1 MVYASQNAAFRR
13 DKQRFFSQFPS
24 VANLGTQL
32 NTIDIQ
38 VQNIEYSFLLRNK
51 AALETEF
58 TQMFTILQQQDDE
71 NKEVF
76 WLYCYYCASLLEAF
90 YNAYSQPG
98 NAEKYRNLRK
108 KIKDHLNHDLE
119 NSEAEKSFIQSLQD
133 SFLEGFR
140 NLMNA
145 PFHLSQIRDY
155 VAYSNLC
162 RIYWTFCRLTLTQG
176 LSAAKNLNLID
187 KLDAILGAHTDV
199 DKIIGAIQAPTF
211 IINYFSVGFFLMRFM
226 IDGGLLLRHTFFP
239 AELEKGEENSCQI
252 NQLKDLPGT
261 ASLENYRNSYIMV
274 PDEDGTG
281 IKLYYIPKSGK
292 AERLTIRDKNK
303 LKQALLDKLNEDPSI
318 RLSAAEI
325 REIITGQTGHV
336 PEGTT
341 RFDRFKHELY
351 KRHCNFANDLVWATV
366 NFLTNFNQLVHISGL
381 VVGYLTS
388 AFLVFD
394 VAMALYKCN
403 LAKQE
408 YLTKKAQY
416 MAERNEYNDPA
427 RFKKLSAEQR
437 RIHIEMLDEQL
448 IALEIDWRTKEA
460 TFYFV
465 AAAAALLMLGF
476 TASMLLSPAVMVVG
490 CYFVCT
496 VVVAMYLSSGAYS
509 KYQEKSLHLE
519 QAQLTG
525 KNLPVAQR
533 EFEAARNDF
542 IFTMVKNTVMPLV
555 LITTFAICWP
565 AAVVLTAMYVGYE
578 LYHAY
583 DQHSESKAIKQL
595 ALAGPQ
601 EENEESHLLVSP
613 VCWLQH

>member
-1 MVYASQNAAFRR
+1 MVYSSQNAAFRR
-13 DKQRFFSQFPS
+13 DKHQFFSQFPS
-24 VANLGTQL
+24 VGNLDTQI
-32 NTIDIQ
+32 NTIDKR
-38 VQNIEYSFLLRNK
+38 VQNIGYTFLLQNQN
-51 AALETEF
+51 ALETEF
-58 TQMFTILQQQDDE
+58 TQMFAILQQQDDE
-71 NKEVF
+71 NKEIF

-90 YNAYSQPG
+90 YTAYSQPG
-98 NAEKYRNLRK
+98 NANKYK
-108 KIKDHLNHDLE
+108 KIKQQIKNHLNHDKE
-119 NSEAEKSFIQSLQD
+119 NSEVEKSFIQSLQD

-140 NLMNA
+140 NLVSS
-145 PFHLSQIRDY
+145 PFHVSQIRDY

-176 LSAAKNLNLID
+176 FSVARDLKLID
-187 KLDAILGAHTDV
+187 KLDALLGTHTDV
-199 DKIIGAIQAPTF
+199 DKIIGTLQAPTF

-226 IDGGLLLRHTFFP
+226 IDGGMLLKHTFCP
-239 AELEKGEENSCQI
+239 TELEEGANNSCEV
-252 NQLKDLPGT
+252 NQLDDLPGA
-261 ASLENYRNSYIMV
+261 ASIEAYRNSYIMV

-281 IKLYYIPKSGK
+281 VELYYIPKSGK
-292 AERLTIRDKNK
+292 AERLTLKDKNK
-303 LKQALLDKLNEDPSI
+303 LKGDLLAKLNENPSI
-318 RLSAAEI
+318 RLSAEEV
-325 REIITGQTGHV
+325 RKIITAQTDHV
-336 PEGTT
+336 PEATT
-341 RFDRFKHELY
+341 RLDRFKHELY

-366 NFLTNFNQLVHISGL
+366 NFLTNFNQLVHISGP
-381 VVGYLTS
+381 VAGYLTS

-394 VAMALYKCN
+394 VGMALYKCN

-416 MAERNEYNDPA
+416 IEERDEYNNPE
-427 RFKKLSAEQR
+427 RFKKMSDEQR
-437 RIHIEMLDEQL
+437 RIHIEMLDQQL
-448 IALEIDWRTKEA
+448 MALEINWRTKEA

-476 TASMLLSPAVMVVG
+476 TASMLVSPAVMVVG

-496 VVVAMYLSSGAYS
+496 IAVAMYLSAGAYS
-509 KYQEKSLHLE
+509 KYQEKSLYLE

-525 KNLPVAQR
+525 KNLPVAQK

-542 IFTMVKNTVMPLV
+542 IFTMIKNTVMPLV
-555 LITTFAICWP
+555 LITTFAVCWP

-601 EENEESHLLVSP
+601 EEREDAHLLPSP
-613 VCWLQH
+613 AF

>member
-24 VANLGTQL
+24 VTNLDIQL
-32 NTIDIQ
+32 NTIDSQ
-38 VQNIEYSFLLRNK
+38 VQNIGYSFLLRNK
-51 AALETEF
+51 AALEEEF
-58 TQMFTILQQQDDE
+58 TQMFAVLQQQDDE

-98 NAEKYRNLRK
+98 NAEKYRKLRK
-108 KIKDHLNHDLE
+108 KIKDHLNHDTE
-119 NSEAEKSFIQSLQD
+119 NSEAEKSFIQSLQV

-140 NLMNA
+140 NLVSA

-176 LSAAKNLNLID
+176 LAVVKDLKLID
-187 KLDAILGAHTDV
+187 MLDAILGTHTDV

-211 IINYFSVGFFLMRFM
+211 VINYFSVGFFLMRFM

-239 AELEKGEENSCQI
+239 TELEKGEENSCEI
-252 NQLKDLPGT
+252 NYLDNFNGT
-261 ASLENYRNSYIMV
+261 PSLEYYRNSYIMV
-274 PDEDGTG
+274 PDENDTG
-281 IKLYYIPKSGK
+281 IKLYYISKSGT
-292 AERLTIRDKNK
+292 AERLTIRDKHK
-303 LKQALLDKLNEDPSI
+303 LKQALLAKLNDNPSI

-325 REIITGQTGHV
+325 REIITAHTDHV
-336 PEGTT
+336 PEPTT
-341 RFDRFKHELY
+341 CFDRFKHELY
-351 KRHCNFANDLVWATV
+351 KRHCNFLNDLVWATV
-366 NFLTNFNQLVHISGL
+366 NFLTNFNQVVHISGP
-381 VVGYLTS
+381 VAGYLTS
-388 AFLVFD
+388 VFLVFD

-416 MAERNEYNDPA
+416 IAERNEYNDPE
-427 RFKKLSAEQR
+427 RFKKLSPEQR
-437 RIHIEMLDEQL
+437 RVHIEMLDEQL
-448 IALEIDWRTKEA
+448 TALKIDWQTKEA
-460 TFYFV
+460 TCYFV

-476 TASMLLSPAVMVVG
+476 TASMLLSPAVMVGG

-496 VVVAMYLSSGAYS
+496 VAVAMYLSSEAYS
-509 KYQEKSLHLE
+509 KYQERRLHLE
-519 QAQLTG
+519 EAQLIG
-525 KNLPVAQR
+525 KNLLVAQR

-542 IFTMVKNTVMPLV
+542 IFTMIKNTVMPLV
-555 LITTFAICWP
+555 LISTFAICWP

-601 EENEESHLLVSP
+601 EENDESHLLPGSP
-613 VCWLQH
+613 VC